1 MRTNRRNKYEVEDRL
16 TVVETI
22 QAFVVGLFIFI
33 LIGACGYV
41 ESHYNRQD
49 CTVTVVR
56 ENYAVAEDTLG
67 YTWSWY
73 ITDADDVMVGDKV
86 TLHMFTAHTD
96 NTIDDD
102 EVVGVMVQQ

>member
-1 MRTNRRNKYEVEDRL
+1 MRNNRRNKYEVEDRL
-16 TVVETI
+16 TIVEAL
-22 QAFVVGLFIFI
+22 QAFVVGLVFFII
-33 LIGACGYV
+33 IGACGYV
-41 ESHYNRQD
+41 ESHYDRKD

-56 ENYAVAEDTLG
+56 EDYAVAEDTLG

-73 ITDADDVMVGDKV
+73 ITEDSDVAVGDTV

-102 EVVGVMVQQ
+102 EVVDVRVQ

>member
-1 MRTNRRNKYEVEDRL
+1 MRTNRRNEYEVEDSL
-16 TVVETI
+16 TVVETL
-22 QAFVVGLFIFI
+22 QALIVGLVLFI

-41 ESHYNRQD
+41 ESHYNRED

-56 ENYAVAEDTLG
+56 EDYAVAEDKLG

-73 ITDADDVMVGDKV
+73 ITEDSDVIVGDTV

-96 NTIDDD
+96 NIIDDD
-102 EVVGVMVQQ
+102 EVVGVKVQQ

>member
-1 MRTNRRNKYEVEDRL
+1 MRTNRRNQYEVEDRL
-16 TVVETI
+16 TVIETI
-22 QAFVVGLFIFI
+22 QALVVGLFIFI

-41 ESHYNRQD
+41 ESHYNRED
-49 CTVTVVR
+49 CTVTIVR
-56 ENYAVAEDTLG
+56 EDYAVAEDTLG

-73 ITDADDVMVGDKV
+73 ITEDSDVMVGDTV

-102 EVVGVMVQQ
+102 EVVGVRVQQ

>member
-33 LIGACGYV
+33 LIGACCYV
-41 ESHYNRQD
+41 ESHYDRQD

-56 ENYAVAEDTLG
+56 EDYAVAEDTLG

-102 EVVGVMVQQ
+102 EVVGVRVQQ